1 MDRTEAHKK
10 RVSDDLDF
18 LDPYLL
24 FIEAVQISRPEEAKK
39 LREVSESPALVPVT
53 SEAVEYLADIVLSS
67 QIRLS
72 FQSSL
77 NAIFFAPLNL
87 R

>member
-1 MDRTEAHKK
+1 M
-10 RVSDDLDF
+10 
-18 LDPYLL
+18 

-53 SEAVEYLADIVLSS
+53 SEAVEYLSDIVLSS
-67 QIRLS
+67 QIRLF